1 MMNTKMDFIDYVLG
15 FYGKGG
21 IYDFGASREMVL
33 DATIKRIERNPHIPF
48 EGDSLDREWVR
59 DIMIEEKE
67 SDDELI

>member
-1 MMNTKMDFIDYVLG
+1 MNTKMGFIDYVLA

-33 DATIKRIERNPHIPF
+33 EATIKRIEMHPLTPF
-48 EGDSLDREWVR
+48 VGDSLDREWVR

-67 SDDELI
+67 SDYELI